1 MGGGRRLRA
10 GPARK
15 EAQNV
20 KVSLGNFLTK
30 VSGFQR
36 RRFGVLYPLS
46 FLRRQYLNFNLHNL
60 HPVYLLLQYYNYG
73 IPK

>member
-1 MGGGRRLRA
+1 MGGGRRVRA

-20 KVSLGNFLTK
+20 KVSFLLGIFLTK

-46 FLRRQYLNFNLHNL
+46 F
-60 HPVYLLLQYYNYG
+60 V
-73 IPK
+73 